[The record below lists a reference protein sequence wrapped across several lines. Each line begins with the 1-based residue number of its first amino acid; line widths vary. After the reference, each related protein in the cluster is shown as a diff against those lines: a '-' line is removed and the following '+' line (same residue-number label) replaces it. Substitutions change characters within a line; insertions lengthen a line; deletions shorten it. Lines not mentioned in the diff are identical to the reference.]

1 MDKKPPR
8 VWGPKPHGRGYRLY
22 FRVDGKTR
30 ATPTVPTKEAAEK
43 LKRALIKELEAQDE
57 LSLQGAFTQ
66 YEAHLHGK
74 GNKAQSVRGT
84 LLRLREFFKGHAGSL
99 RSLSRSDCAA
109 CYSRLVKEPRAATGR
124 PMAPDS
130 HRNYLAEAKSFLRWC
145 VGQGFLK
152 ENPLSP
158 VQGQGR
164 RRRGKAQLGI
174 DESRK
179 LSAVAFDRARAGDTG
194 AVAVLVCL
202 HLRLRASELTHLRV
216 RDLDDGGR
224 LLWVRR
230 HHDREESQLKTPAAE
245 RGLNIPAFLQPLL
258 LELAAGRRGID
269 LLFGKHWRDWPREQT
284 ERLCKLAAV
293 PRVTAHGLR
302 GLGSTLALVSGED
315 PEVVARSLGHTNSK
329 ITLDVYA
336 APGTREHL
344 ESERL
349 GKALNPDRLNPADLA
364 GALPR
369 PIPGCKHLGTDGC
382 CNHPDAA
389 TPECHL
395 SADCPPLD
403 SVGLTADKRLAMYR
417 PSAGP
422 KPNKPSF

>member
-1 MDKKPPR
+1 M
-8 VWGPKPHGRGYRLY
+8 
-22 FRVDGKTR
+22 
-30 ATPTVPTKEAAEK
+30 
-43 LKRALIKELEAQDE
+43 
-57 LSLQGAFTQ
+57 
-66 YEAHLHGK
+66 
-74 GNKAQSVRGT
+74 
-84 LLRLREFFKGHAGSL
+84 AG
-99 RSLSRSDCAA
+99 
-109 CYSRLVKEPRAATGR
+109 
-124 PMAPDS
+124 
-130 HRNYLAEAKSFLRWC
+130 
-145 VGQGFLK
+145 
-152 ENPLSP
+152 
-158 VQGQGR
+158 
-164 RRRGKAQLGI
+164 
-174 DESRK
+174 
-179 LSAVAFDRARAGDTG
+179 
-194 AVAVLVCL
+194 
-202 HLRLRASELTHLRV
+202 
-216 RDLDDGGR
+216 
-224 LLWVRR
+224 
-230 HHDREESQLKTPAAE
+230 
-245 RGLNIPAFLQPLL
+245 
-258 LELAAGRRGID
+258 
-269 LLFGKHWRDWPREQT
+269 
-284 ERLCKLAAV
+284 V